1 MPDCFVAYVTD
12 LTASGARFE
21 TSQKFEFALALVT
34 RRLFQTTTTSNK
46 SIL

>member
-34 RRLFQTTTTSNK
+34 RRGIVSNNHDQ
-46 SIL
+46 